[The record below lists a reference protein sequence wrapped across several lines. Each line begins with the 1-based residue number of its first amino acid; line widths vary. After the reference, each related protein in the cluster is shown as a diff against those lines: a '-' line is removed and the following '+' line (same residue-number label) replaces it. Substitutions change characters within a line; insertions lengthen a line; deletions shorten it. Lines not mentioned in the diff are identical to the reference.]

1 MPAMNYTVG
10 VHNVG
15 SYQVSGIPF
24 ATGSVDCSVATRIQ
38 FPGVT
43 KWVAVV
49 NHGTGSVKVGFSQNG
64 MGHDSGHVDSFYLR
78 VDETQP
84 NGITLDVKVT
94 EIWLSGSNSVDVM
107 AGLTAIKTDRINN
120 QTLSPSG
127 SNWSGSLAAQ
137 V

>member
-1 MPAMNYTVG
+1 MPTTNYAVG
-10 VHNVG
+10 LHNVG
-15 SYQVSGIPF
+15 SYQVSGIPY

-38 FPGVT
+38 FPAVT

-64 MGHDSGHVDSFYLR
+64 MGHDAGHVDSFYLR
-78 VDETQP
+78 IDETQP
-84 NGITLDVKVT
+84 NGFTFDVKVT